1 MAKAG
6 RADCDVIIAGGGM
19 VGLACA
25 LALAGRPGEGLA
37 VQVLEAGGLMRPEPP
52 EDAQPPAFE
61 EEQSGD
67 DGHRG

>member
-1 MAKAG
+1 M
-6 RADCDVIIAGGGM
+6 RH
-19 VGLACA
+19 ACRDA
-25 LALAGRPGEGLA
+25 FRRTRLLDRIVPTIE
-37 VQVLEAGGLMRPEPP
+37 QVLEAGGLMRPEPP